1 MTTMKKIFL
10 LLTLTFGYMTIQAQN
25 RSDYEIVP
33 SENNTEVIY
42 KGECTFDDIGKVTA
56 FHLSENAAAYKP
68 DAAVTAAL
76 KEKLGAYRLTIFLG
90 TWCEDSHYLVPQLY
104 KVLEATGYPVN
115 TITIY
120 AVDRDKKGR
129 HNEEKIF
136 SITNVPTI
144 IVSQGDKET
153 GRITES
159 VHKSVEQDL
168 LDIIVKK

>member
-1 MTTMKKIFL
+1 MKRIL
-10 LLTLTFGYMTIQAQN
+10 LLLSLTLGYMSVQAQN
-25 RSDYEIVP
+25 KSDYEVIP

-42 KGECTFDDIGKVTA
+42 KGQCTFDDIGKVAA
-56 FHLSENAAAYKP
+56 FHLQENAAAYKP

-76 KEKLGAYRLTIFLG
+76 KEKLGAYRLTLFLG

-104 KVLEATGYPVN
+104 KVLEAAGYPLN
-115 TITIY
+115 TITLY
-120 AVDRDKKGR
+120 AVDRAKKAR
-129 HNEEKIF
+129 NHEEETYA
-136 SITNVPTI
+136 ITNVPTL